1 MIKFFFNYVFLISIG
16 YSISVTSGGEL
27 SKNQLGIDIKH
38 YDIRLKVD
46 TKRKMLSGY
55 VDIKMKIEETIRF
68 IELDL
73 IKQYFISKVLIDS
86 ISTPF
91 KHQQNKVFIKAQ
103 DIKIGSVITVRV
115 VYKGKPPE
123 AEKPPWSG
131 GFTWEKSE
139 DGYPWV
145 GVSCQGNGSY
155 IWYPCKEHP
164 SDEPDGADVYVTV
177 QKPLSVA
184 SIGLLQGV
192 EDHKNKWHT
201 WHWKTMYNINPYNIN
216 FTIGHFDLVERITPV
231 LGEPLKVQYFVLK
244 DRLNFRPS

>member
-1 MIKFFFNYVFLISIG
+1 MIKKCINYVFLISIG

-46 TKRKMLSGY
+46 TKREVLSGY
-55 VDIKMKIEETIRF
+55 VDVKMKIKEEIRF

-73 IKQYFISKVLIDS
+73 IKQYFISKVMVDS

-103 DIKIGSVITVRV
+103 DIKPGSVVTVRV

-123 AEKPPWSG
+123 AERPPWSG
-131 GFTWEKSE
+131 GFTWEKSK

-145 GVSCQGNGSY
+145 GISCQGNGSY
-155 IWYPCKEHP
+155 IWYPSKEHP
-164 SDEPDGADVYVTV
+164 SD
-177 QKPLSVA
+177 
-184 SIGLLQGV
+184 
-192 EDHKNKWHT
+192 
-201 WHWKTMYNINPYNIN
+201 
-216 FTIGHFDLVERITPV
+216 
-231 LGEPLKVQYFVLK
+231 
-244 DRLNFRPS
+244 